1 MPEPE
6 FGISGTSI
14 FVRIKKD
21 ILTEDYLKKLG
32 LNERQIKAVM
42 YVKKEG
48 KITNKKYQSL
58 YNVSKRTATND
69 LDEIVQK
76 KIFEKVGTRGKGTFY
91 IIKRAIIGQIGQK
104 KGNNWAKTQKAQKRR
119 KKR

>member
-14 FVRIKKD
+14 FVRIRED

-32 LNERQIKAVM
+32 LNDRQIKAVM

-48 KITNKKYQSL
+48 KITNKEYQKITGTKERLSTIEL
-58 YNVSKRTATND
+58 NVLVEKK
-69 LDEIVQK
+69 VFQK
-76 KIFEKVGTRGKGTFY
+76 FGTTGRGTHYTLHPALK
-91 IIKRAIIGQIGQK
+91 AQ
-104 KGNNWAKTQKAQKRR
+104 KTQKSRNKDAKEVNNA
-119 KKR
+119 